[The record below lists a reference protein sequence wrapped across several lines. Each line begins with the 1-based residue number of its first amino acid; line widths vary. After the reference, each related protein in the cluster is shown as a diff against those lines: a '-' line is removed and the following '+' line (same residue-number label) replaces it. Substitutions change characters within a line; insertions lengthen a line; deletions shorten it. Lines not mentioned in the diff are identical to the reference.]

1 MSENTA
7 DAANRVPAHGL
18 SRVQTLIIAVAAGMS
33 VANIYYAQPLLD
45 LMAHDL
51 GISSSSVGLVVTLT
65 QVGYGLGL
73 ILSCRSPISP
83 TAESLPSS
91 KGCFRRSL
99 LSSWRRPGPRRY
111 CSLA

>member
-45 LMAHDL
+45 LMAHA
-51 GISSSSVGLVVTLT
+51 SASRPPASV
-65 QVGYGLGL
+65 
-73 ILSCRSPISP
+73 
-83 TAESLPSS
+83 
-91 KGCFRRSL
+91 
-99 LSSWRRPGPRRY
+99 LSSR
-111 CSLA
+111 